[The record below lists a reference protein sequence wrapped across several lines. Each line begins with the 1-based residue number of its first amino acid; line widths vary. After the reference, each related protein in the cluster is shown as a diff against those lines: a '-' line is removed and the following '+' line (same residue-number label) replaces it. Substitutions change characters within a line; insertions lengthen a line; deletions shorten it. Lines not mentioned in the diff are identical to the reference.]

1 MKLHQIK
8 NTLKI
13 RPIQINTYNVN
24 AISISDSFI
33 FRTDKEFETVF
44 RFIDILDLFYD
55 LATETVILNFYD
67 QDNKFIKK
75 IIFENISNQNEIFI
89 NKEFLDGYVG
99 CGTFVIYHIP
109 NNKSSKIKFNNRCY
123 VGYKKNNTY
132 SFVHGNTYVKGLE
145 IITKKEKNGFVKK
158 SLLNNWKYILQK
170 DFSRYD
176 LSELFIVNP
185 LDAEL
190 NLRCNNKNF
199 VLKNNCL
206 IKIIIKNTSKV
217 ELMSN
222 CTLLRPIVFSYKDS
236 FLDVHHG

>member
-75 IIFENISNQNEIFI
+75 
-89 NKEFLDGYVG
+89 
-99 CGTFVIYHIP
+99 
-109 NNKSSKIKFNNRCY
+109 NNF
-123 VGYKKNNTY
+123 
-132 SFVHGNTYVKGLE
+132 
-145 IITKKEKNGFVKK
+145 
-158 SLLNNWKYILQK
+158 
-170 DFSRYD
+170 
-176 LSELFIVNP
+176 
-185 LDAEL
+185 
-190 NLRCNNKNF
+190 
-199 VLKNNCL
+199 
-206 IKIIIKNTSKV
+206 
-217 ELMSN
+217 
-222 CTLLRPIVFSYKDS
+222 
-236 FLDVHHG
+236 